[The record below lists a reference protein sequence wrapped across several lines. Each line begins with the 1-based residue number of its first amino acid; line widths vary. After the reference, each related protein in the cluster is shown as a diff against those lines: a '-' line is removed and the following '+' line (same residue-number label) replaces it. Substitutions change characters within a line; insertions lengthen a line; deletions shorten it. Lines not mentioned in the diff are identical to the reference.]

1 MKVIIIAGQKGGAGK
16 TTIAVHLATEA
27 LRRGLRVGIVDADP
41 QLSATAW
48 ANARLD
54 TSLPVV
60 AAAGP
65 ELNKALDL
73 ARDDKFDLIIIDS
86 PPHATAATQKPY
98 RLADLIVLPVRP
110 SVFDLAALPA
120 SLDMVESANTKA
132 AFVISSAPIRASEII
147 DTRRELEK
155 TGFPVFDTVIHDR
168 TPYRRAIAS
177 GQAVSEFEPKGKAAF
192 EIRDLWNEIT
202 FLLSTEK
209 EIRI

>member
-1 MKVIIIAGQKGGAGK
+1 MKIVIIAGQKGGAGK

-27 LRRGLRVGIVDADP
+27 LRRGMRVGIVDADP

-48 ANARLD
+48 ANARLN

-60 AAAGP
+60 EATGP
-65 ELNKALDL
+65 KLNNALDL
-73 ARDDKFDLIIIDS
+73 ARNDGFDLIVIDS
-86 PPHATAATQKPY
+86 PPHANAATQKPY
-98 RLADLIVLPVRP
+98 RLADLIILPVRP
-110 SVFDLAALPA
+110 SVLDLAALPA

-132 AFVISSAPIRASEII
+132 ALVISAAPIRAAEII

-155 TGFPVFDTVIHDR
+155 TGFPVLNTVIHDR

-192 EIRDLWNEIT
+192 EIRNLWNEIT
-202 FLLSTEK
+202 GLLNT
-209 EIRI
+209 